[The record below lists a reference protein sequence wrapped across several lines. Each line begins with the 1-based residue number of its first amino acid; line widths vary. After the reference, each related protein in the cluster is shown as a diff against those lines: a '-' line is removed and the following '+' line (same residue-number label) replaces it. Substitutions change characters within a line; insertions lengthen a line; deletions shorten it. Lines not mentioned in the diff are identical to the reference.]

1 LEKKYFSQIQETY
14 PLIKLAQEYIL
25 RYIRFMKVNISKLSH
40 HPKNQEIYDLSS
52 IEELMDSISEVGLLQ
67 PLIIDQHHQIISGNR
82 RFESIKRLR
91 WEEVEVHQRI
101 IEEGEEELLL
111 IHYNKQRIKS
121 FKELIKEYIILDK
134 YYRKGQGKRT
144 DLTSVK
150 SNKGS
155 SRDLVSNE
163 LGISSSQLRRLV
175 FIYKNNPEYIELLD
189 KGILTINQ
197 SYLQIQREIKE
208 KESKKPITSN
218 SETFVK
224 SNWRFYQKSSNDM
237 SELNDGE
244 VQTIF
249 TSPPYWNKRTYSE
262 EKGLGNEKTS
272 EAFVV
277 HLSEHLRD
285 CKRVLKDRG
294 SFFLNLGD
302 TFYNGNL
309 QNVPHRVILK
319 LQEQGWILR
328 NTIIWSKT
336 NPKPSSS
343 KSNLTPSYEFIFHL
357 VKTMEYDYYPTLTK
371 LSDKTKPSLP
381 PRHRSLN
388 GDYSKS
394 VTPYLPNIKGKNMG
408 DYWSEDIVRTSVSN
422 QKLNIQG
429 EHPAPFP
436 NEIIT
441 LPILQTSKEFELVLD
456 PFMGSG
462 TTGRVCDK
470 LERNFVGYDLKLF

>member
-1 LEKKYFSQIQETY
+1 
-14 PLIKLAQEYIL
+14 
-25 RYIRFMKVNISKLSH
+25 MKVKVSSLKH
-40 HPKNQEIYDLSS
+40 HPKNKEIYTLSS
-52 IEELMDSISEVGLLQ
+52 IEELMESISEVGLLQ
-67 PLIIDQHHQIISGNR
+67 PLIIDSRNQVISGNR
-82 RFESIKRLR
+82 RFESIKRLE
-91 WEEVEVHQRI
+91 WEEVEIIQREVK
-101 IEEGEEELLL
+101 EEEEELLL
-111 IHYNKQRIKS
+111 IHFNKQRIKS
-121 FKELIKEYIILDK
+121 FKELINEYLILDNH
-134 YYRKGQGKRT
+134 YRKGQGKRT

-150 SNKGS
+150 SNRSS
-155 SRDLVSNE
+155 SRDIVSKD

-175 FIYKNNPEYIELLD
+175 YIHRNKPEYIELLD
-189 KGILTINQ
+189 KGILTVNQ
-197 SYLQIQREIKE
+197 SFLQIQREE
-208 KESKKPITSN
+208 KENKSRESNTSN
-218 SETFVK
+218 KSDSINK
-224 SNWRFYQKSSNDM
+224 SNWRFYQKSSHNM

-249 TSPPYWNKRTYSE
+249 TSPPYWNKRTYSKE
-262 EKGLGNEKTS
+262 EGLGNEKTS
-272 EAFVV
+272 EEFVV
-277 HLSEHLRD
+277 NLSEHLKD
-285 CKRVLKDRG
+285 CKRVLNNRG

-357 VKTMEYDYYPTLTK
+357 TKSMEYDYYPTLTK

-381 PRHRSLN
+381 PRHRSVN
-388 GDYSKS
+388 GDYSES
-394 VTPYLPNIKGKNMG
+394 ITPYIPNLKGKNMG
-408 DYWSEDIVRTSVSN
+408 DYWNEDIVRTSVAN
-422 QKLNIQG
+422 QKLNIGG

-441 LPILQTSKEFELVLD
+441 LPILQTSNEFELVLD

-470 LERNFVGYDLKLF
+470 FNRCFVGYDLKNFS

>member
-1 LEKKYFSQIQETY
+1 
-14 PLIKLAQEYIL
+14 
-25 RYIRFMKVNISKLSH
+25 MKVKVSSLTH
-40 HPKNQEIYDLSS
+40 HPKNKEIYDLSS

-67 PLIIDQHHQIISGNR
+67 PLIIDSRNQVISGNR
-82 RFESIKRLR
+82 RFESIKRLG
-91 WEEVEVHQRI
+91 WNEVEVKVK
-101 IEEGEEELLL
+101 EGEEELLL

-121 FKELIKEYIILDK
+121 FKELINEFLILDG
-134 YYRKGQGKRT
+134 YYRKGQGRRT

-150 SNKGS
+150 SNRSS
-155 SRDLVSNE
+155 SRDQVSKE
-163 LGISSSQLRRLV
+163 MGISSSQLRRLV
-175 FIYKNNPEYIELLD
+175 FIYKNKPEYIELLD
-189 KGILTINQ
+189 KGILTVNQ

-208 KESKKPITSN
+208 RESRESKTSTDKKNVQN
-218 SETFVK
+218 SE
-224 SNWRFYQKSSNDM
+224 WRFYQKSSNDM

-262 EKGLGNEKTS
+262 EEGLGNEKTS
-272 EAFVV
+272 EEFVV
-277 HLSEHLRD
+277 NLSKHLRD
-285 CKRVLKDRG
+285 CKRVLNNRG

-357 VKTMEYDYYPTLTK
+357 TQSMEYDYYSTLTK

-381 PRHRSLN
+381 PRHRSVN
-388 GDYSKS
+388 GEYSNS
-394 VTPYLPNIKGKNMG
+394 ISPYLPNIKGKNMG
-408 DYWSEDIVRTSVSN
+408 DYWNEDIVRTSVAN
-422 QKLNIQG
+422 QKLDIDG

-436 NEIIT
+436 EEIIT

-470 LERNFVGYDLKLF
+470 LGRSFVGYDLKKY

>member
-1 LEKKYFSQIQETY
+1 
-14 PLIKLAQEYIL
+14 
-25 RYIRFMKVNISKLSH
+25 MKVKVSSLKH
-40 HPKNQEIYDLSS
+40 HPKNKEIYNLSS
-52 IEELMDSISEVGLLQ
+52 IDELMESISEVGLLQ
-67 PLIIDQHHQIISGNR
+67 PLIIDNRNQVISGNR
-82 RFESIKRLR
+82 RFESIKRLG
-91 WEEVEVHQRI
+91 WKEVEVNVREVK
-101 IEEGEEELLL
+101 EEEEELLL

-121 FKELIKEYIILDK
+121 FKELINEYLTLDNL
-134 YYRKGQGKRT
+134 YGKGQGKRT

-150 SNKGS
+150 SNIS
-155 SRDLVSNE
+155 STRDIVSKKM
-163 LGISSSQLRRLV
+163 GISSSQLRRL
-175 FIYKNNPEYIELLD
+175 IYIHTHQPNHIELLD
-189 KGILTINQ
+189 KGILTVNQ

-208 KESKKPITSN
+208 RESRESN
-218 SETFVK
+218 SSVKTDPINK
-224 SNWRFYQKSSNDM
+224 SNWRFYQKSSQDM
-237 SELNDGE
+237 SELKDGE

-272 EAFVV
+272 EEFVV
-277 HLSEHLRD
+277 NLSEHLRD

-302 TFYNGNL
+302 TFYNKNL
-309 QNVPHRVILK
+309 QNIPHRVILK

-357 VKTMEYDYYPTLTK
+357 VKSVEYDYYPTPNK

-381 PRHRSLN
+381 PRHRSVN
-388 GDYSKS
+388 GDYSES
-394 VTPYLPNIKGKNMG
+394 ITPYIPNLKGKNMG
-408 DYWSEDIVRTSVSN
+408 DYWNEDIVRTSVAN
-422 QKLNIQG
+422 QKLNIGG

-441 LPILQTSKEFELVLD
+441 LPILQTSKEGELVLD

-470 LERNFVGYDLKLF
+470 LGRSFVGYDLNNY

>member
-1 LEKKYFSQIQETY
+1 
-14 PLIKLAQEYIL
+14 
-25 RYIRFMKVNISKLSH
+25 MKVNISKLSH

-82 RFESIKRLR
+82 RFESIKRLG
-91 WEEVEVHQRI
+91 WEEVEVLKK
-101 IEEGEEELLL
+101 EVKDGDEELLL

-121 FKELIKEYIILDK
+121 FKELINEFLILEK
-134 YYRKGQGKRT
+134 YYRKGQGRRT

-155 SRDLVSNE
+155 SRDIVSKE

-175 FIYKNNPEYIELLD
+175 FIHKNKPEYIELLD
-189 KGILTINQ
+189 KGILTVNQ

-208 KESKKPITSN
+208 KESRENKPSN
-218 SETFVK
+218 K
-224 SNWRFYQKSSNDM
+224 SKTTKNSSWRFYQKSSHNM
-237 SELNDGE
+237 SELKDGE

-249 TSPPYWNKRTYSE
+249 TSPPYWNKRKYSKE
-262 EKGLGNEKTS
+262 EGLGNEKTS
-272 EAFVV
+272 EEFVV
-277 HLSEHLRD
+277 NLSEHLRD
-285 CKRVLKDRG
+285 CKRVLNDRG

-357 VKTMEYDYYPTLTK
+357 VKSMEYDYYLTLTK

-381 PRHRSLN
+381 PRHRSVN
-388 GDYSKS
+388 GEYSKS
-394 VTPYLPNIKGKNMG
+394 VTPYLPDSNGKNMG
-408 DYWSEDIVRTSVSN
+408 DYWNEDIVRTSVAN

-470 LERNFVGYDLKLF
+470 LKRSFVGYDLKLY

>member
-1 LEKKYFSQIQETY
+1 
-14 PLIKLAQEYIL
+14 
-25 RYIRFMKVNISKLSH
+25 MKVKIASLKH
-40 HPKNQEIYDLSS
+40 HPKNKEIYDLSS

-67 PLIIDQHHQIISGNR
+67 PIIIDSENQVISGNR
-82 RFESIKRLR
+82 RLESIRRLG
-91 WEEVEVHQRI
+91 WKEVEVNQI
-101 IEEGEEELLL
+101 VVNKGEEELLL

-121 FKELIKEYIILDK
+121 FKELINEYLILDT
-134 YYRKGQGKRT
+134 YHRKGKGKRT

-155 SRDLVSNE
+155 SRDIVSKK
-163 LGISSSQLRRLV
+163 LGMSSSQLRRLV
-175 FIYKNNPEYIELLD
+175 YIYKNQPEFINLLD

-197 SYLQIQREIKE
+197 AYLQIQREQKE
-208 KESKKPITSN
+208 IESRKLNTSTLKN
-218 SETFVK
+218 RSSEKT
-224 SNWRFYQKSSNDM
+224 NWRFYNKSSHHMEEIGDK
-237 SELNDGE
+237 E

-249 TSPPYWNKRTYSE
+249 TSPPYWNKRKYSE
-262 EKGLGNEKTS
+262 EFGLGNEKTS
-272 EAFVV
+272 EEFVLNLSN
-277 HLSEHLRD
+277 HLKD
-285 CKRVLKDRG
+285 CKRVLNDRG
-294 SFFLNLGD
+294 SFFLNIGD

-328 NTIIWSKT
+328 NSIIWSKT

-357 VKTMEYDYYPTLTK
+357 VKSMEYDYYPTLTK

-381 PRHRSLN
+381 PRHRSVN
-388 GDYSKS
+388 GEYSKS
-394 VTPYLPNIKGKNMG
+394 VSPYIPNCKGKNMG
-408 DYWSEDIVRTSVSN
+408 DYWSEDIVRTSVVN
-422 QKLNIQG
+422 QKLNIEG

-436 NEIIT
+436 EEIIT
-441 LPILQTSKEFELVLD
+441 LPILQTSNEFELVLD

-470 LERNFVGYDLKLF
+470 LDRKFVGYDLSKFMN

>member
-1 LEKKYFSQIQETY
+1 
-14 PLIKLAQEYIL
+14 
-25 RYIRFMKVNISKLSH
+25 MKVKVSSLKH
-40 HPKNQEIYDLSS
+40 HPKNKEIYDLSS
-52 IEELMDSISEVGLLQ
+52 IEELMLSISEVGLLQ
-67 PLIIDQHHQIISGNR
+67 PIIIDTRNQVISGNR
-82 RFESIKRLR
+82 RFESIKRLN
-91 WEEVEVHQRI
+91 WEEVDVIQRKVKK
-101 IEEGEEELLL
+101 EEEELLL

-121 FKELIKEYIILDK
+121 FKELINEYLILDNH
-134 YYRKGQGKRT
+134 YRKGQGKRT

-150 SNKGS
+150 SNISS
-155 SRDLVSNE
+155 SRDMVSKE
-163 LGISSSQLRRLV
+163 MGISSSQLRRLV
-175 FIYKNNPEYIELLD
+175 YIYKNKSEYIELLD
-189 KGILTINQ
+189 KGILTVNQ
-197 SYLQIQREIKE
+197 SYLQIQREVKE
-208 KESKKPITSN
+208 KESRESNTSN
-218 SETFVK
+218 KSDSINK
-224 SNWRFYQKSSNDM
+224 SNWRFYQKSSHNM

-262 EKGLGNEKTS
+262 EKGLGNEKNS
-272 EAFVV
+272 EEFVV
-277 HLSEHLRD
+277 NLSEHLRD

-343 KSNLTPSYEFIFHL
+343 KTNLTPSYEFIFHL
-357 VKTMEYDYYPTLTK
+357 VKSMEYDYYPTPNK

-381 PRHRSLN
+381 PRHRSVN
-388 GDYSKS
+388 GEYSKS
-394 VTPYLPNIKGKNMG
+394 VSPYLPNIKGKNIG
-408 DYWSEDIVRTSVSN
+408 DYWNEDIVRTSVAN
-422 QKLNIQG
+422 QKLDIEG

-462 TTGRVCDK
+462 TTGRVCDV
-470 LERNFVGYDLKLF
+470 LERNFIGYDLKGY

>member
-1 LEKKYFSQIQETY
+1 
-14 PLIKLAQEYIL
+14 
-25 RYIRFMKVNISKLSH
+25 MKVKVSTLKH
-40 HPKNQEIYDLSS
+40 HPKNKEIYTLSS
-52 IEELMDSISEVGLLQ
+52 IEELMESISEVGLLQ
-67 PLIIDQHHQIISGNR
+67 PLIIDSRNQVISGNR
-82 RFESIKRLR
+82 RFESIKRLG
-91 WEEVEVHQRI
+91 WEDVDAETIEVKD
-101 IEEGEEELLL
+101 GEEELLL
-111 IHYNKQRIKS
+111 IHFNKQRIKS
-121 FKELIKEYIILDK
+121 FKELINEYLTLDRI
-134 YYRKGQGKRT
+134 YRKGQGKRT

-150 SNKGS
+150 SNKSS
-155 SRDLVSNE
+155 SRDIISNE
-163 LGISSSQLRRLV
+163 MGISSSQLRRLV
-175 FIYKNNPEYIELLD
+175 YIYKNKPEYIELLD
-189 KGILTINQ
+189 KGILTVNQ
-197 SYLQIQREIKE
+197 SYLQIQREVKE
-208 KESKKPITSN
+208 KESRESNTSLKSDSIN
-218 SETFVK
+218 K
-224 SNWRFYQKSSNDM
+224 SNWRFYQKSSHNM
-237 SELNDGE
+237 SELKEGE

-262 EKGLGNEKTS
+262 EKGLGNEKNS
-272 EAFVV
+272 EEFVV
-277 HLSEHLRD
+277 NLSEHLRD

-343 KSNLTPSYEFIFHL
+343 KTNLTPSYEFIFHL
-357 VKTMEYDYYPTLTK
+357 VKSMDYDYYPTPNK

-381 PRHRSLN
+381 PRHRSVN
-388 GDYSKS
+388 GEYSKS
-394 VTPYLPNIKGKNMG
+394 VSPYLPNIKGKNMG
-408 DYWSEDIVRTSVSN
+408 DYWNEDIVRTSVAN
-422 QKLNIQG
+422 QKISIEG

-436 NEIIT
+436 EEIII

-470 LERNFVGYDLKLF
+470 LRRGFIGYDLKGY

>member
-1 LEKKYFSQIQETY
+1 
-14 PLIKLAQEYIL
+14 
-25 RYIRFMKVNISKLSH
+25 MKVKVSSLKH
-40 HPKNQEIYDLSS
+40 HPKNKEIYNLSS
-52 IEELMDSISEVGLLQ
+52 IEELMESISEVVLLQ
-67 PLIIDQHHQIISGNR
+67 SLIIDQHHQIISGNR
-82 RFESIKRLR
+82 RFESIKRLG
-91 WEEVEVHQRI
+91 WEEVNVEVK
-101 IEEGEEELLL
+101 EVKKGEEELLL
-111 IHYNKQRIKS
+111 IHFNKQRIKS
-121 FKELIKEYIILDK
+121 FKELINEYLTLDNL
-134 YYRKGQGKRT
+134 YRKGQGKRT

-150 SNKGS
+150 SNRS
-155 SRDLVSNE
+155 STRDIVSKE
-163 LGISSSQLRRLV
+163 MGISSSQLRRLV
-175 FIYKNNPEYIELLD
+175 FIYKNKPEYIELLD
-189 KGILTINQ
+189 KGILTVNQ

-208 KESKKPITSN
+208 RESRESKTSTDKKNVQN
-218 SETFVK
+218 SE
-224 SNWRFYQKSSNDM
+224 WRFYQKSSNDM

-262 EKGLGNEKTS
+262 EEGLGNEKTS
-272 EAFVV
+272 EEFVV
-277 HLSEHLRD
+277 NLSKHLRD
-285 CKRVLKDRG
+285 CKRVLNNRG

-357 VKTMEYDYYPTLTK
+357 TQSMEYDYYSTLTK

-381 PRHRSLN
+381 PRHRSVN
-388 GDYSKS
+388 GEYSNS
-394 VTPYLPNIKGKNMG
+394 ISPYLPNIKGKNMG
-408 DYWSEDIVRTSVSN
+408 DYWNEDIVRTSVAN
-422 QKLNIQG
+422 QKLDIDG

-436 NEIIT
+436 EEIIT

-462 TTGRVCDK
+462 TVGRVCDK
-470 LERNFVGYDLKLF
+470 LNRCFVGYDLKGY

>member
-1 LEKKYFSQIQETY
+1 
-14 PLIKLAQEYIL
+14 
-25 RYIRFMKVNISKLSH
+25 MKVKVSSLKH
-40 HPKNQEIYDLSS
+40 HPKNKEIYTLSS
-52 IEELMDSISEVGLLQ
+52 IEELMESISEVGLLQ
-67 PLIIDQHHQIISGNR
+67 PLTIDTRNQVISGNR
-82 RFESIKRLR
+82 RFESIKRLG
-91 WEEVEVHQRI
+91 WKEVNVEVKEVK
-101 IEEGEEELLL
+101 EEEEELLL

-121 FKELIKEYIILDK
+121 FKELINEYLILDNL
-134 YYRKGQGKRT
+134 YRKGQGNRT

-155 SRDLVSNE
+155 SRDIVSKE
-163 LGISSSQLRRLV
+163 MGISSSQLRRLV
-175 FIYKNNPEYIELLD
+175 YIYKNKPEYIELLD
-189 KGILTINQ
+189 KGILTVNQ

-208 KESKKPITSN
+208 RESKKSTSPN
-218 SETFVK
+218 SKTLIK
-224 SNWRFYQKSSNDM
+224 SNWRFYQKSSHNM
-237 SELNDGE
+237 SELKEGE

-262 EKGLGNEKTS
+262 EKGLGNEKNS
-272 EAFVV
+272 EEFVV
-277 HLSEHLRD
+277 NLSEHLRD

-357 VKTMEYDYYPTLTK
+357 VKSMEYDYYPTPNK

-381 PRHRSLN
+381 PRHRSVN

-394 VTPYLPNIKGKNMG
+394 VSPYLPNVNGKNMG
-408 DYWSEDIVRTSVSN
+408 DYWNEDIVRTSVAN
-422 QKLNIQG
+422 QKLDIEG

-441 LPILQTSKEFELVLD
+441 LPINQTSKEGELILD

-470 LERNFVGYDLKLF
+470 LGRSFVGYDLSYYIS